1 MASVYEAIHEPSG
14 QRSAVKV
21 LHQMFAQN
29 QEVLNRFF
37 NEAKAA
43 NAVEHPAIVRIHE
56 CGMTLSG
63 VAYLAMEY
71 IDGANLHERLYH
83 VGGILPEITAI
94 QITQQIASALSAAH
108 EKGIVHRDLKPENV
122 MLVLEGGRLGEVRVK
137 ILDFGIA
144 KLAMGLGM
152 SGGLPTR
159 TGVLMGTPTYMAP
172 EQCRGARGVDDKADV
187 YALGV
192 MFYQMLS
199 GAPPFASQGA
209 AEVMAQHVHEPPPPL
224 LARAPQVSVKLA
236 EFVEQMLSKQ
246 PTARPSM
253 TAVEAWLAAMSATQG
268 HRSEAEAG
276 STVLLGGSGGQSAL
290 VRRSSP
296 DMPTQ
301 VAEDGNRPALLPA
314 NAPTQV
320 ASNPVLDAQTKLL
333 PALSPATAETQI
345 QNESVPISEQKTQF
359 DLSQGDDPPTLRP
372 NDAQQA
378 SADLRRRAET
388 KLVVISE
395 TLFQPPKTSQL
406 YFETAR
412 SWLGQ
417 AVERLQKHPN
427 RKLFLWLLGA
437 GGMMVLMLLFYA
449 LFG

>member
-1 MASVYEAIHEPSG
+1 
-14 QRSAVKV
+14 
-21 LHQMFAQN
+21 
-29 QEVLNRFF
+29 
-37 NEAKAA
+37 
-43 NAVEHPAIVRIHE
+43 
-56 CGMTLSG
+56 
-63 VAYLAMEY
+63 
-71 IDGANLHERLYH
+71 
-83 VGGILPEITAI
+83 
-94 QITQQIASALSAAH
+94 
-108 EKGIVHRDLKPENV
+108 DLKPENV